1 MDTTHTIFTK
11 SSKETQEFGQKMA
24 DSVMPPA
31 IFCLYGEL
39 GSGKTTF
46 TQGFAKGLGISTR
59 LLSPTFIIVRRYS
72 MKDKKNY
79 FYHIDLYRI
88 KNMNELDGLGLREIF
103 SDPHAI
109 ICIEWAQRLGT
120 LLPKERMDIHFL
132 MISNEERKIIVSEH
146 SENSENQKVGKLR
159 KPDNRNF

>member
-1 MDTTHTIFTK
+1 MDTTHTVFTK
-11 SSKETQEFGQKMA
+11 SAKETQNLGKTIA
-24 DSVMPPA
+24 DSFLKEKESGHFLDRA
-31 IFCLYGEL
+31 LILCLYGEL

-72 MKDKKNY
+72 VQNRNNF

-88 KNMNELDGLGLREIF
+88 KNMSDLDGLGLREIF

-109 ICIEWAQRLGT
+109 ICIEWAERLGK
-120 LLPKERMDIHFL
+120 LLPKNKIDIQFEVL
-132 MISNEERKIIVSEH
+132 NEEERRISIKR
-146 SENSENQKVGKLR
+146 GKS
-159 KPDNRNF
+159 

>member
-1 MDTTHTIFTK
+1 
-11 SSKETQEFGQKMA
+11 
-24 DSVMPPA
+24 
-31 IFCLYGEL
+31 
-39 GSGKTTF
+39 
-46 TQGFAKGLGISTR
+46 
-59 LLSPTFIIVRRYS
+59 
-72 MKDKKNY
+72 
-79 FYHIDLYRI
+79 
-88 KNMNELDGLGLREIF
+88 MNELDGLGLREIF